1 MNHSKNLSWFH
12 AAVWALLAIAVLGS
26 SCKNHRNPDKT
37 VSKFFVIR
45 HAERYPG
52 FEGELTWYGR
62 LRAGDLMR
70 LLKDSG
76 INRIYVTPFLRT
88 WQTADSLSR
97 LNKIDTVHYVADST
111 GADLIRTLRT
121 RKDFGRTILVI
132 GHGNTVP
139 ALLRQLGA
147 SYPAGSLPDSVC
159 NLMFEIVNDH
169 GHVWMKQF
177 TYGLPNLPQ
186 DSARNGMVH
195 P

>member
-1 MNHSKNLSWFH
+1 MNTSTVRLWFRT
-12 AAVWALLAIAVLGS
+12 AAWALLAIAVLS
-26 SCKNHRNPDKT
+26 TSCKNHRNPDKT

-88 WQTADSLSR
+88 WQTADSLAR
-97 LNKIDTVHYVADST
+97 LSKMDTVHYLADST
-111 GADLIRTLRT
+111 GADLIRALRSH
-121 RKDFGRTILVI
+121 KDFGRTILVI

-139 ALLRQLGA
+139 ALLRQLGV
-147 SYPAGSLPDSVC
+147 SYPARVLPDSVC

-177 TYGLPNLPQ
+177 TYGRPNLPL
-186 DSARNGMVH
+186 DSARPMMAQ

>member
-1 MNHSKNLSWFH
+1 MHTSTIRLWFRST
-12 AAVWALLAIAVLGS
+12 VWVLLALAVLGT

-45 HAERYPG
+45 SAERYPG

-62 LRAGDLMR
+62 RRAGDLMR

-76 INRIYVTPFLRT
+76 INRIYLTPFLRT

-97 LNKIDTVHYVADST
+97 RNKIDTIHYIADGS
-111 GADLIRTLRT
+111 GADFLHVLRSH
-121 RKDFGRTILVI
+121 KDFGRTVLVI

-147 SYPAGSLPDSVC
+147 SYPAQALPDSAC
-159 NLMFEIVNDH
+159 NLMFEVVNDH
-169 GHVWMKQF
+169 GHVWMKQG
-177 TYGLPNLPQ
+177 TYGRPNLPP
-186 DSARNGMVH
+186 DSARH
-195 P
+195 RSEQP